1 MSSLLSQIESILFIA
16 SKPLSCKK
24 IAKAVG
30 KMSGEVAEAI
40 ETLQMKY
47 NQGDSGIHLLV
58 DGETVQMATN
68 PDNTSVI
75 EEFIKDQTRG
85 ELTKAQLET
94 LTVIAYRSPVTR
106 PELEQIRGVNCAV
119 IIRNLL
125 IRGLVKEKTDGDAL
139 LPEYSLSMEAL
150 SNLGINNVSELNNY
164 EELHVHE
171 NVESVIGNSITN

>member
-1 MSSLLSQIESILFIA
+1 MSSLLSKIESILFVA
-16 SKPLSCKK
+16 SKPLSFKK

-30 KMSGEVAEAI
+30 KMSGEVAQTI

-47 NQGDSGIHLLV
+47 NKEDSGIHLLV
-58 DGETVQMATN
+58 EGETVQMATN
-68 PDNTSVI
+68 PSNSDVI
-75 EEFIKDQTRG
+75 EGFVKDQTRG

-125 IRGLVKEKTDGDAL
+125 IRGLIKEKSDSDAL
-139 LPEYSLSMEAL
+139 LPEYSLSIEAL
-150 SNLGINNVSELNNY
+150 SNLGISSVSELNNY
-164 EELHVHE
+164 EDLHAHEYVE
-171 NVESVIGNSITN
+171 NVVNQ